1 MNRFLKSSLLAAFLT
16 AAFLVNAAWADE
28 PRYKAVTT
36 VTIAGKP
43 VVRSKATLANNVVTY
58 EITAS
63 LPTAAG
69 TVARVSCSGSGD
81 AKEPIV
87 YSFIRDGKP
96 YGFTVVFSPL
106 AADETL

>member
-1 MNRFLKSSLLAAFLT
+1 VT
-16 AAFLVNAAWADE
+16 DE
-28 PRYKAVTT
+28 ASKKDQEA
-36 VTIAGKP
+36 